1 MGPPPLKHHSAFGL
15 IKLRYRQRDRT
26 LVYEQKGGNQS
37 TADEA
42 GISLDA
48 HVHAIHD
55 LTLQMRAKSVLL
67 IGCAGGTL
75 ATMLTR
81 SGCRVTAVDIDK
93 VAFELARRYFSL
105 PRSVTCVISDGLT
118 YMEKTRR
125 RFDVVILDTF
135 MGEIIPEHMRSGP
148 SFGTIQKCVN
158 PGGAVFVNVCLDG
171 SGDMTADRIAR
182 GFKSLGL
189 SARLLD
195 SPGPERNAVVLAG
208 NVLKLQRPELRLLP
222 LVDAKLIAKDLAR
235 TRFRRLRPLK
245 APRKP

>member
-1 MGPPPLKHHSAFGL
+1 MRPPPLKHRSAFGL
-15 IKLRYRQRDRT
+15 IKLRHRQRDNT

-37 TADEA
+37 AADET

-55 LTLQMRAKSVLL
+55 LTLQTRAKTVLL

-75 ATMLTR
+75 ATMLSR
-81 SGCRVTAVDIDK
+81 SGRQVTAVDIDK

-105 PRSVTCVISDGLT
+105 PKDVMCIVGDGLA

-135 MGEIIPEHMRSGP
+135 IGEKIPEHMRSDAL
-148 SFGTIQKCVN
+148 FGTIRKCMR

-171 SGDMTADRIAR
+171 RGDLTADKIAR
-182 GFKSLGL
+182 GFKRHGFP
-189 SARLLD
+189 ARLLD
-195 SPGPERNAVVLAG
+195 SPGPQRNAIVMAG
-208 NVLKLQRPELRLLP
+208 NVQKLLRPELRLP
-222 LVDAKLIAKDLAR
+222 PRVDAKQIAKDLSR
-235 TRFRRLRPLK
+235 TRFRRLRRLK